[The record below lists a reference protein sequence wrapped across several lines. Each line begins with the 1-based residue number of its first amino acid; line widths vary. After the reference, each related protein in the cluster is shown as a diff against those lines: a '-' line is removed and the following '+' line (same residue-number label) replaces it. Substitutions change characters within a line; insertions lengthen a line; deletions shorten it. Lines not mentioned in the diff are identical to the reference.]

1 MVRRNFAEIIEESG
15 VNVPLEYRRL
25 KNLFYE
31 IKWFINGKEQTIRT
45 YISRQFP
52 YLPLNTTALTL
63 SDFDEEYRFNF
74 QIIENPSLDALILFC
89 EYCTNMCLECGRLK
103 YDSSVRKSVNL
114 SNHFL
119 FPQAVSKIL
128 HHIVKVIEKVGYTDI
143 EYNGYTLFVE
153 KSAAAVS
160 ASEILEGQISLET
173 LRYNHHSMK
182 GDLVAKRKMLVLMAD
197 WIEPKEKELAE
208 VDKRLKTNLFYN
220 LNNFNIRHNN
230 SDKTAH
236 LTEAEL
242 EEIYDDTYQLWL
254 LAVLTLDNRERQKKY
269 EEMRKESSGK

>member
-1 MVRRNFAEIIEESG
+1 MVRRNFAEIMKEDNFDVS
-15 VNVPLEYRRL
+15 LEYQRL
-25 KNLFYE
+25 HYLFYE
-31 IKWFINGKEQTIRT
+31 KEDTLFHNTMEQAIDTIIMDIPIRKGALSLSGFEREHRLNFKSCT
-45 YISRQFP
+45 VSNDLD
-52 YLPLNTTALTL
+52 YLIT
-63 SDFDEEYRFNF
+63 
-74 QIIENPSLDALILFC
+74 FC
-89 EYCTNMCLECGRLK
+89 EYCMNFCQQYQK
-103 YDSSVRKSVNL
+103 HYDDM
-114 SNHFL
+114 
-119 FPQAVSKIL
+119 
-128 HHIVKVIEKVGYTDI
+128 KVIGLYRSAKPII
-143 EYNGYTLFVE
+143 EQVRSIADKIHYKEILDDGFYIYVE
-153 KSAAAVS
+153 ENPAAVS

-197 WIEPKEKELAE
+197 WIEPKEKELAD
-208 VDKRLKTNLFYN
+208 VNNRLKTNLFSN
-220 LNNFNIRHNN
+220 FNNFNIRHNN

>member
-1 MVRRNFAEIIEESG
+1 MVRRNFAEIMKEDNFDVS
-15 VNVPLEYRRL
+15 LEYQRL
-25 KNLFYE
+25 HHLFYE
-31 IKWFINGKEQTIRT
+31 REDILLHNTMEQAIDSIIMDIPIRKGALSLSGFEREHRLNFKSCT
-45 YISRQFP
+45 VCNDLD
-52 YLPLNTTALTL
+52 YLIT
-63 SDFDEEYRFNF
+63 
-74 QIIENPSLDALILFC
+74 FC
-89 EYCTNMCLECGRLK
+89 EYCMNFCQHYEK
-103 YDSSVRKSVNL
+103 YYDNVQALCIYRKAN
-114 SNHFL
+114 
-119 FPQAVSKIL
+119 P
-128 HHIVKVIEKVGYTDI
+128 VIEQVRVITDKI
-143 EYNGYTLFVE
+143 HYKEILVDGHYIYVE
-153 KSAAAVS
+153 ENPAAVS
-160 ASEILEGQISLET
+160 ASEILEGEVALET

-208 VDKRLKTNLFYN
+208 LDKRLKTNLFYN

-236 LTEAEL
+236 LTDAEL

>member
-1 MVRRNFAEIIEESG
+1 
-15 VNVPLEYRRL
+15 
-25 KNLFYE
+25 
-31 IKWFINGKEQTIRT
+31 
-45 YISRQFP
+45 
-52 YLPLNTTALTL
+52 
-63 SDFDEEYRFNF
+63 
-74 QIIENPSLDALILFC
+74 
-89 EYCTNMCLECGRLK
+89 
-103 YDSSVRKSVNL
+103 
-114 SNHFL
+114 
-119 FPQAVSKIL
+119 
-128 HHIVKVIEKVGYTDI
+128 
-143 EYNGYTLFVE
+143 
-153 KSAAAVS
+153 
-160 ASEILEGQISLET
+160 
-173 LRYNHHSMK
+173 MK

-269 EEMRKESSGK
+269 EEMRKSGNT